1 MVYDL
6 LPIFQIDNLV
16 EELTSAG
23 VNCRIGKMQTD
34 ISVAVRPYF
43 ERWLLNRDGFLK
55 IYDGNID
62 YIGIEDVVRMGP
74 FFNVYCML
82 ENKHIIENDEDIL
95 KLLCARPYFDLRN
108 GRVTKLGWSGGIL
121 ADILTAD
128 NILCAYFTKNIM
140 KEEVRK
146 ISVKVANY
154 ACIIET
160 QVWEPI
166 GLASI
171 YDVIDR
177 IALNIKELL
186 KRIHLGD
193 DIDWR

>member
-1 MVYDL
+1 M
-6 LPIFQIDNLV
+6 DNLV
-16 EELTSAG
+16 EELSSTG
-23 VNCRIGKMQTD
+23 INCKIGNMQTD
-34 ISVAVRPYF
+34 IPLDLRPYF

-55 IYDGNID
+55 IYGGNID

-82 ENKHIIENDEDIL
+82 ENRHIIENDEDIL
-95 KLLCARPYFDLRN
+95 NLLCAKPYFDLRN

-128 NILCAYFTKNIM
+128 NILCAYFAKNIM

-154 ACIIET
+154 ACIVET
-160 QVWEPI
+160 QVWEPS